1 MRKLDTAGLL
11 REISDTMALWNEVDI
26 AEQASSILGHEVQ
39 YLGDDMYQVI
49 ENPVEEIRT
58 MVRTRAIDK
67 G

>member
-26 AEQASSILGHEVQ
+26 AEQASSILGHEVK

-49 ENPVEEIRT
+49 EDPVEEIRT
-58 MVRTRAIDK
+58 MGQDS
-67 G
+67 GH

>member
-11 REISDTMALWNEVDI
+11 REVSDTMALWNGVDI
-26 AEQASSILGHEVQ
+26 AEQASSILGHEVK

-49 ENPVEEIRT
+49 EDPVEEIRT